1 MIDYD
6 RDGEGKMRKRNA
18 ASGGFLRK
26 TYHQLLHVTN
36 HCRNFAPL
44 QPTQQLGEG
53 RRTKNKHRNSHIFIY
68 RATFAIVTFRII
80 DKYGIKARHQRL

>member
-53 RRTKNKHRNSHIFIY
+53 RRTSNAIVISLYIERSICNSHF
-68 RATFAIVTFRII
+68 
-80 DKYGIKARHQRL
+80 

>member
-36 HCRNFAPL
+36 HCRNFAP
-44 QPTQQLGEG
+44 PPADAAAR
-53 RRTKNKHRNSHIFIY
+53 RRTKNKEQAS
-68 RATFAIVTFRII
+68 
-80 DKYGIKARHQRL
+80 Q

>member
-6 RDGEGKMRKRNA
+6 RDGEGKKRKRNA

-53 RRTKNKHRNSHIFIY
+53 RRTSNAIVISLYIERNICNSHF
-68 RATFAIVTFRII
+68 
-80 DKYGIKARHQRL
+80 

>member
-36 HCRNFAPL
+36 HCRNFAP
-44 QPTQQLGEG
+44 PADAAAR
-53 RRTKNKHRNSHIFIY
+53 RRTKNAIVIFIY
-68 RATFAIVTFRII
+68 MN
-80 DKYGIKARHQRL
+80 GHLQ